1 MAEDES
7 IVSQET
13 QVETP
18 TVVEAVA
25 PVELPELRYTY
36 QPTDEE
42 GRPIGGKQVI
52 KYKTPDELADKLADQ
67 NTQLIRKLRSETRK
81 NRLGII
87 EGDEIPNESPRFV
100 EPISFKPTELTS
112 DQKIQISRDLLDPE
126 KAGEATDALVAARFG
141 ASPEKVIKTLA
152 DVQNTNIRILAKI
165 ESDAFVAANPDY
177 VKCQSN
183 FEAITSW
190 MVRYDL
196 APVREN
202 FQLAYDKLKEAG
214 NVLILSYADVPEEER
229 VPQPVTPVVV
239 ASPEPVVV
247 PPVVVPPVVVEE
259 APVVAA
265 IPSGFTRNNS
275 DGAAPVKP
283 ASDELIY
290 EVEVKGGTT
299 RKYTGLAAINAM
311 PADVYKRWILSD
323 PKHAVL
329 EQQLMAEAAA
339 RRTARAQGQ

>member
-1 MAEDES
+1 MAENETTE
-7 IVSQET
+7 VNTQQET
-13 QVETP
+13 QATEQVAVNTTP
-18 TVVEAVA
+18 VD
-25 PVELPELRYTY
+25 LPELRYTY

-42 GRPIGGKQVI
+42 GRPMGGKQVI
-52 KYKTPDELADKLADQ
+52 KYKTPEELAGKLADQ

-87 EGDEIPNESPRFV
+87 EGDEIPTESPKFV
-100 EPISFKPTELTS
+100 EPISFKPLELTA

-196 APVREN
+196 SPVREN

-214 NVLILSYADVPEEER
+214 NVLVLSYADVPEEER
-229 VPQPVTPVVV
+229 VQPPVTPVVAV
-239 ASPEPVVV
+239 QSEPVVI
-247 PPVVVPPVVVEE
+247 PPVVVPPVVEE
-259 APVVAA
+259 VPVVAA
-265 IPSGFTRNNS
+265 IASGFTRNNS
-275 DGAAPVKP
+275 DGTAPVKS
-283 ASDELIY
+283 ASDELVY
-290 EVEVKGGTT
+290 EVKVKDDI

-311 PADVYKRWILSD
+311 PADVYRRWILSD
-323 PKHAVL
+323 PKHAAL
-329 EQQLMAEAAA
+329 EQQLIAEAAS
-339 RRTARAQGQ
+339 RRAAKAQGQ